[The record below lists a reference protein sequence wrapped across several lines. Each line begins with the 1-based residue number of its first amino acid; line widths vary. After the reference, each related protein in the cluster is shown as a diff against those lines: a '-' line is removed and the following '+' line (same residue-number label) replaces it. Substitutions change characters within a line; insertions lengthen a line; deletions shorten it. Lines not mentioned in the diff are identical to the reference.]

1 MHKSGFV
8 NIIGNPNVGKSTL
21 MNALVGE
28 KLSIIT
34 SKAQTTRHR
43 ILGIVNGDDFQIV
56 FSDTPGILKPC
67 YKLQESMMNFVR
79 GALSDA
85 DVLLYVTDTVE
96 RDDERA
102 AEIID
107 RIRQSGVPT
116 LVVVNKIDLTTQEAL
131 EALVEK
137 WRATLP
143 DAEIIPISAREGF
156 NIAGLFDRIL
166 ALLPEGEPFYPK
178 DTLTDKTLRFF
189 ASEIIREKILR
200 NYDKEIPYSC
210 EIEIEEYRE
219 EPGIDRISAVIY
231 VARNSQ
237 KGILIGHEGGGSA
250 TIPNNGN
257 KPAAKSVTQTMKRFT
272 MRKGITGVLLALAL
286 TIGAGSRAQYDRD
299 YFYYVGRSFM
309 IDNNF
314 EDAIRTLNILLRFDD
329 DAYEGYFLRGIAK
342 YNLDDLLGAEADF
355 TTAIE
360 KNPVFTTAFTYRAIT
375 RSRLG
380 NYDDALSDF
389 AEAIELRPDL
399 PNAYYSRGV
408 TRLLNQQFRE
418 AIDDFD
424 KFIRQENK
432 VSDAYLNRGVCYLYL
447 KDTTQA
453 YADFETAIRT
463 NRENPMSYNRRGE
476 LEMKQQ
482 RYKEAEADFDMAI
495 RCDSNYL
502 LSYFNRAIVY
512 SSTNRP
518 MQSLADFD
526 RVLQLDS
533 TNSLTYFNRA
543 IVRSQIGDYN
553 RALEDYDKVAFY
565 SPENVLVYYN
575 RAGIQAQLGN
585 IESAVEDYSKA
596 IELYPDFAN
605 AYLNRSRLRYLLKDE
620 SGSRRDRDI
629 AQRKIAEYKTRLS
642 DSTYSIYAA
651 PLRPPAGVRCQRRRQ
666 HLRTHRLQ
674 ERRQPPCAAAALP
687 LHAPHAR
694 QPLHRH
700 GGTLPLAARGRFPP
714 PHRQPVPDAHRPRE
728 QRARRLARHA
738 GQALRPRADGRTR
751 IVGAAVPARHHP
763 DAHQAVHQCRRD
775 VHVGHRP
782 VSGQPVPLSEPVDH
796 AGGDDRLH
804 LVDRQLLPAYHHRVR
819 SGQAVAELA
828 VAHLQLRRGDR
839 RPEQGREALPRLPLH
854 LLQSREPHGAVGKT
868 ARSLQRLHES
878 DRAEPRLR
886 RSVLQPRAG
895 ADLHE
900 GHAQGLSRHV
910 ESRRTGYSGGLRNP
924 ETIHRTRPMIRSTHS
939 ITAPTAPATAV
950 GRVHTL
956 HNGDAAETVLR
967 KLSPKFN
974 NQ

>member
-1 MHKSGFV
+1 
-8 NIIGNPNVGKSTL
+8 
-21 MNALVGE
+21 
-28 KLSIIT
+28 
-34 SKAQTTRHR
+34 
-43 ILGIVNGDDFQIV
+43 
-56 FSDTPGILKPC
+56 
-67 YKLQESMMNFVR
+67 
-79 GALSDA
+79 
-85 DVLLYVTDTVE
+85 
-96 RDDERA
+96 
-102 AEIID
+102 
-107 RIRQSGVPT
+107 
-116 LVVVNKIDLTTQEAL
+116 
-131 EALVEK
+131 
-137 WRATLP
+137 
-143 DAEIIPISAREGF
+143 
-156 NIAGLFDRIL
+156 
-166 ALLPEGEPFYPK
+166 
-178 DTLTDKTLRFF
+178 
-189 ASEIIREKILR
+189 
-200 NYDKEIPYSC
+200 
-210 EIEIEEYRE
+210 
-219 EPGIDRISAVIY
+219 
-231 VARNSQ
+231 
-237 KGILIGHEGGGSA
+237 
-250 TIPNNGN
+250 
-257 KPAAKSVTQTMKRFT
+257 

-642 DSTYSIYAA
+642 DSTYSIYADTTHRFDRLLSFDA
-651 PLRPPAGVRCQRRRQ
+651 NVAGSTFGRIASKSADNRLALLPLFRFTLRTPDSLSTVTAGRYHSQREADFRRRI
-666 HLRTHRLQ
+666 
-674 ERRQPPCAAAALP
+674 
-687 LHAPHAR
+687 
-694 QPLHRH
+694 
-700 GGTLPLAARGRFPP
+700 
-714 PHRQPVPDAHRPRE
+714 DNRPRE

-804 LVDRQLLPAYHHRVR
+804 LVDRQLLPAHHHRVR

-956 HNGDAAETVLR
+956 HNGDVAETVLR

>member
-1 MHKSGFV
+1 
-8 NIIGNPNVGKSTL
+8 
-21 MNALVGE
+21 
-28 KLSIIT
+28 
-34 SKAQTTRHR
+34 
-43 ILGIVNGDDFQIV
+43 
-56 FSDTPGILKPC
+56 
-67 YKLQESMMNFVR
+67 
-79 GALSDA
+79 
-85 DVLLYVTDTVE
+85 
-96 RDDERA
+96 
-102 AEIID
+102 
-107 RIRQSGVPT
+107 
-116 LVVVNKIDLTTQEAL
+116 
-131 EALVEK
+131 
-137 WRATLP
+137 
-143 DAEIIPISAREGF
+143 
-156 NIAGLFDRIL
+156 
-166 ALLPEGEPFYPK
+166 
-178 DTLTDKTLRFF
+178 
-189 ASEIIREKILR
+189 
-200 NYDKEIPYSC
+200 
-210 EIEIEEYRE
+210 
-219 EPGIDRISAVIY
+219 
-231 VARNSQ
+231 
-237 KGILIGHEGGGSA
+237 
-250 TIPNNGN
+250 
-257 KPAAKSVTQTMKRFT
+257 

-502 LSYFNRAIVY
+502 L
-512 SSTNRP
+512 
-518 MQSLADFD
+518 
-526 RVLQLDS
+526 
-533 TNSLTYFNRA
+533 TYFNRA

-642 DSTYSIYAA
+642 DSTYSIYADTTHRFDRLLSFDA
-651 PLRPPAGVRCQRRRQ
+651 NVAGSTFGRIASKSADNRLALLPLFRFTLRTPDSLSTVTAGRYHSQREADFRRRIDNRYLTLTARESNVPADSLVMLDKRYARELMAEPASWELLFQ
-666 HLRTHRLQ
+666 RGITQTLIKQYTNAVGTFTSAIDQYPANPFLYLNRSTTRAEMIDFISSIDNSYQRITIESDPAKRLQ
-674 ERRQPPCAAAALP
+674 N
-687 LHAPHAR
+687 
-694 QPLHRH
+694 
-700 GGTLPLAARGRFPP
+700 
-714 PHRQPVPDAHRPRE
+714 
-728 QRARRLARHA
+728 
-738 GQALRPRADGRTR
+738 
-751 IVGAAVPARHHP
+751 
-763 DAHQAVHQCRRD
+763 
-775 VHVGHRP
+775 
-782 VSGQPVPLSEPVDH
+782 S
-796 AGGDDRLH
+796 
-804 LVDRQLLPAYHHRVR
+804 
-819 SGQAVAELA
+819 
-828 VAHLQLRRGDR
+828 
-839 RPEQGREALPRLPLH
+839 
-854 LLQSREPHGAVGKT
+854 QSRTYNYDEAI
-868 ARSLQRLHES
+868 
-878 DRAEPRLR
+878 
-886 RSVLQPRAG
+886 
-895 ADLHE
+895 ADLNKAAKLYPDFPYTYYNRANLMALSGKLPE
-900 GHAQGLSRHV
+900 AYNDYTKAIELNPAFAEAYYNRGLVQIFMKDTRKGCLDMSKAG
-910 ESRRTGYSGGLRNP
+910 ELGIP
-924 ETIHRTRPMIRSTHS
+924 EAYEILKQY
-939 ITAPTAPATAV
+939 TALD
-950 GRVHTL
+950 R
-956 HNGDAAETVLR
+956 
-967 KLSPKFN
+967 
-974 NQ
+974 